1 MMKEIIIKS
10 FACKKPSDEQL
21 AIIFA
26 PVKTCVEKLNALN
39 KDRDFPLNYVKCMN
53 EIVSSVNWVVIV
65 CSFFLLFH
73 V

>member
-1 MMKEIIIKS
+1 MKEIIVKS
-10 FACKKPSDEQL
+10 FACKKPSGEQL